1 MVAELEKVFLANFEN
16 YFLDILQDTNI
27 PGNSSF
33 NIKNASQS
41 ILLVTSSMS

>member
-1 MVAELEKVFLANFEN
+1 MSKLAEGFDESANFEN

-33 NIKNASQS
+33 NSNQLSQS
-41 ILLVTSSMS
+41 KLLEAA